1 VNPDRLDRRSIGAL
15 AVAHGCVDLCQG
27 AVPALL
33 PFLVLDRGYS
43 YAAAGSLVLAAS
55 AGGSIV
61 QPLFGL
67 RGDRVASPWLVP
79 AGLVLG
85 GAGIGLVGVVGAY
98 ALALVAIACAGV
110 GVAAFHPEAARWAS
124 IASGSRRATGMSLFS
139 IGGNAG
145 FALGPLLVTPLVLVL
160 GLGWTPLLALV
171 PLAGAAVSLPAL
183 RRLGGRTT
191 HALPAGTATGGVERE
206 TRWAF
211 ARVAALIGV
220 QTGLAFGLLAF
231 VPLYLITTAGAS
243 KATGNAAAAV
253 LLVAGAVGTLAGGHL
268 ADRIGRI
275 PVLVVPQLVL
285 LPAVLALPNR
295 GYVVAFLLLSRAQ
308 TPGDFWL
315 SVLLLGFCW
324 AAPFPLTSAFTG
336 DLWGKGAI
344 ATTFGP
350 QLPLATLFRAPTVEG
365 LAAVLREAV
374 GAPAWSALVPLRP
387 GGTRPPLFCV
397 HQHTGHLF
405 CYQGLARHL
414 GPDQPIFGLA
424 PRGLDGGEAPW
435 TRIEEMAAHYVRE
448 IRALQ
453 PGGPYHLAGYC
464 FGGTVAFEI
473 AHQLLA
479 QGQTVGLL
487 ALIEASWREPT
498 SPPRRTWQRLGRRIG
513 YETAQLR
520 RLPAGQKV
528 RYLVGKGAAVTRE
541 QAARLV
547 SKLDGRHR
555 GGPHQD
561 TYLDRAIRRVE
572 EAHEEAVRQY
582 RPKAYPGRVTHL
594 RHARPSAR
602 RYGDPTWGWGGLA
615 GGGIEIWE
623 IPGERPTVVD
633 EPDVQFLAERLRAC
647 LEAAQNAENR
657 V

>member
-1 VNPDRLDRRSIGAL
+1 
-15 AVAHGCVDLCQG
+15 
-27 AVPALL
+27 
-33 PFLVLDRGYS
+33 
-43 YAAAGSLVLAAS
+43 VLAAS

-85 GAGIGLVGVVGAY
+85 GAGIGLVGVVGEY

-243 KATGNAAAAV
+243 KATGNAAATV

-295 GYVVAFLLLSRAQ
+295 GYVVAFLLLVVIGIAMDANFSTA
-308 TPGDFWL
+308 L
-315 SVLLLGFCW
+315 VLG
-324 AAPFPLTSAFTG
+324 
-336 DLWGKGAI
+336 
-344 ATTFGP
+344 
-350 QLPLATLFRAPTVEG
+350 QEYLPRHVG
-365 LAAVLREAV
+365 LASGVILGVSV
-374 GAPAWSALVPLRP
+374 GLGGLISA
-387 GGTRPPLFCV
+387 
-397 HQHTGHLF
+397 
-405 CYQGLARHL
+405 GL
-414 GPDQPIFGLA
+414 
-424 PRGLDGGEAPW
+424 
-435 TRIEEMAAHYVRE
+435 
-448 IRALQ
+448 
-453 PGGPYHLAGYC
+453 
-464 FGGTVAFEI
+464 
-473 AHQLLA
+473 
-479 QGQTVGLL
+479 GLL
-487 ALIEASWREPT
+487 ADAT
-498 SPPRRTWQRLGRRIG
+498 SL
-513 YETAQLR
+513 ETALYAVAG
-520 RLPAGQKV
+520 LPAI
-528 RYLVGKGAAVTRE
+528 AF
-541 QAARLV
+541 
-547 SKLDGRHR
+547 
-555 GGPHQD
+555 
-561 TYLDRAIRRVE
+561 
-572 EAHEEAVRQY
+572 
-582 RPKAYPGRVTHL
+582 
-594 RHARPSAR
+594 
-602 RYGDPTWGWGGLA
+602 GL
-615 GGGIEIWE
+615 GLTL
-623 IPGERPTVVD
+623 P
-633 EPDVQFLAERLRAC
+633 EPDR
-647 LEAAQNAENR
+647 
-657 V
+657 

>member
-1 VNPDRLDRRSIGAL
+1 MNPDRLDRRSIGAL

-243 KATGNAAAAV
+243 KATGNAAATV

-295 GYVVAFLLLSRAQ
+295 GYVVAFLLLVVIGIAMDANFSTA
-308 TPGDFWL
+308 L
-315 SVLLLGFCW
+315 VLG
-324 AAPFPLTSAFTG
+324 
-336 DLWGKGAI
+336 
-344 ATTFGP
+344 
-350 QLPLATLFRAPTVEG
+350 QEYLPRHVG
-365 LAAVLREAV
+365 LASGVILGVSV
-374 GAPAWSALVPLRP
+374 GLGGLISA
-387 GGTRPPLFCV
+387 
-397 HQHTGHLF
+397 
-405 CYQGLARHL
+405 GL
-414 GPDQPIFGLA
+414 
-424 PRGLDGGEAPW
+424 
-435 TRIEEMAAHYVRE
+435 
-448 IRALQ
+448 
-453 PGGPYHLAGYC
+453 
-464 FGGTVAFEI
+464 
-473 AHQLLA
+473 
-479 QGQTVGLL
+479 GLL
-487 ALIEASWREPT
+487 ADAT
-498 SPPRRTWQRLGRRIG
+498 SL
-513 YETAQLR
+513 ETALYAVAG
-520 RLPAGQKV
+520 LPAI
-528 RYLVGKGAAVTRE
+528 AF
-541 QAARLV
+541 
-547 SKLDGRHR
+547 
-555 GGPHQD
+555 
-561 TYLDRAIRRVE
+561 
-572 EAHEEAVRQY
+572 
-582 RPKAYPGRVTHL
+582 
-594 RHARPSAR
+594 
-602 RYGDPTWGWGGLA
+602 GL
-615 GGGIEIWE
+615 GLTL
-623 IPGERPTVVD
+623 P
-633 EPDVQFLAERLRAC
+633 EPDRSTL
-647 LEAAQNAENR
+647 
-657 V
+657 